1 MISCAA
7 NSGPLSVV
15 IDLTGSP
22 LSRKSLTTAFA
33 SGTACFPVSSFSM
46 SIKQLFGGFA
56 PPAARQTSAVFFMY
70 YAPQSFALLIGI
82 SGKKIKNKCNL
93 LIL

>member
-22 LSRKSLTTAFA
+22 LFRMSRTTAFA
-33 SGTACFPVSSFSM
+33 GVLALRRLTFNT
-46 SIKQLFGGFA
+46 
-56 PPAARQTSAVFFMY
+56 AARAS
-70 YAPQSFALLIGI
+70 
-82 SGKKIKNKCNL
+82 
-93 LIL
+93 